1 MSEEITVREWI
12 KKFNN
17 GDFDKKDRTTQVE
30 AGWFDWFCNNDSLS
44 KRLKK
49 MGNVIKEIKN
59 DYILDNYYLWFK
71 NNCPCEYPLYD
82 DVRFEPIDE

>member
-1 MSEEITVREWI
+1 MSKKITVREWI
-12 KKFNN
+12 KRFNN
-17 GDFDKKDRTTQVE
+17 GDFNKKDCSTQVE
-30 AGWFDWFCNNDSLS
+30 AGWFDWFCNDDSLS

-71 NNCPCEYPLYD
+71 NVYIAIGKQN
-82 DVRFEPIDE
+82 